1 MPVLEQAVEKLLRK
15 VEKDCLLDENA
26 ESTNDRRGEEFNPVL
41 YLARY
46 MHRNNP
52 NYLNP
57 PPAEGKTETKSA

>member
-1 MPVLEQAVEKLLRK
+1 MSGFYDISRYHQGEW
-15 VEKDCLLDENA
+15 
-26 ESTNDRRGEEFNPVL
+26 NDYCYFHNPVL

-57 PPAEGKTETKSA
+57 PPAEGKIETKSA